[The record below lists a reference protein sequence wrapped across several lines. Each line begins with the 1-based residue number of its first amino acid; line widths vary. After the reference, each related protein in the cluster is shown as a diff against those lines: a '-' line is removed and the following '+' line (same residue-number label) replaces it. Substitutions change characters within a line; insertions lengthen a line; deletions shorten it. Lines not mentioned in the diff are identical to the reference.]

1 MFLEGTQPL
10 TGGRCHGIG
19 VFNLDAYA
27 APRNTD
33 WHHNGRILAFAIG
46 LAISCV
52 FVSTT
57 ASADA
62 CSDQFQ
68 KERGPDWFK
77 YVIGEFWKKP
87 PEIEPNTPTYH
98 FTTRSG
104 FALGY
109 KCDPKSNKRY
119 PRLIYYPVG
128 LVVQQLDK
136 HSIKTKGVF
145 YTRLRAIY
153 GLQMFIPNR
162 SLEPFSTKVK
172 GYLFVD
178 GPNNVPYCARKTCPD
193 PSLNDTKLLLTAG
206 GENSGIGRYGIVAE
220 VNKIGQCEE
229 FKFYPQESGKKITKQ
244 STYLNTCWK
253 GFKEKTLKIKYIT
266 LDEITKRFQ
275 HAKRGGSYSAFSKG
289 LLSELKL
296 PFSSLKNCQ
305 ELDTYATEGKFKIGG
320 NYYIFSTEL
329 STKVQKKITRPQDY
343 HHYFSHYYLDKEA
356 FGIESSS
363 QCLGGDPVPSKAKY
377 IQVYHKDFD
386 ISVFAISI
394 KDVVKSYD
402 EKFKMDGFKATNG
415 THLMKG
421 KYFTVCDSS
430 QYFYF
435 RDLFRDYMDD
445 LEETIEFLAQRGG
458 DKNEMEFLK
467 DYFAHVIMASSV
479 RLKRKCKS

>member
-1 MFLEGTQPL
+1 M
-10 TGGRCHGIG
+10 GIG
-19 VFNLDAYA
+19 IFNSNACVA
-27 APRNTD
+27 ALNTTQR
-33 WHHNGRILAFAIG
+33 HIGRKLTRALILAIC
-46 LAISCV
+46 CV

-57 ASADA
+57 ASADV
-62 CSDQFQ
+62 CSAKFEE
-68 KERGPDWFK
+68 KKGLDWFK
-77 YVIGEFWKKP
+77 YVIDEFWKKP
-87 PEIEPNTPTYH
+87 SEIEPTSPIYH

-128 LVVQQLDK
+128 LIVQQLDK
-136 HSIKTKGVF
+136 DPIKTKGVF
-145 YTRLRAIY
+145 HTRLRAIY

-162 SLEPFSTKVK
+162 DLEPFSTKVK

-178 GPNNVPYCARKTCPD
+178 GPNNVPYCAAKTCPD
-193 PSLNDTKLLLTAG
+193 PSLGDTKLLLTAG

-220 VNKIGQCEE
+220 VNKIGQCEG
-229 FKFYPQESGKKITKQ
+229 FTFYPQESGKEITKQ

-253 GFKEKTLKIKYIT
+253 GFKEKTLKIRYIT
-266 LDEITKRFQ
+266 MGEIKKRFQ
-275 HAKRGGSYSAFSKG
+275 YAKRGGNYSTFSEG

-296 PFSSLKNCQ
+296 PFSSLKNCR
-305 ELDTYATEGKFKIGG
+305 EVDTYEAEGKFQVGG
-320 NYYIFSTEL
+320 DYYIFSAEL

-363 QCLGGDPVPSKAKY
+363 RCLEGDPVPSEAKY

-386 ISVFAISI
+386 ISVFAISV
-394 KDVVKSYD
+394 KDVINSYG
-402 EKFKMDGFKATNG
+402 EKFKMVGYKATKG

-435 RDLFRDYMDD
+435 RDLFRGYMDD
-445 LEETIEFLAQRGG
+445 LEETIEPLAQRGG
-458 DKNEMEFLK
+458 DKDEMEFLK

-479 RLKRKCKS
+479 KLSVKCKS